1 MGARVVV
8 SQYVFPD
15 VLAALSDAGYD
26 VDGRTVD
33 TPLPPEELRRAVAD
47 ANALICL
54 LTDRVD
60 EELLSAAPRLVI
72 VANVAV
78 GFDNIDVG
86 AATQR
91 GVAVSNT
98 PGVLTEASA
107 DLAFALILATARRVA
122 EGDTFLR
129 AGLYRHWKLAQEQL
143 GVDVF
148 GQSLGIIG
156 LGKIGRALARRARA
170 GFGMHV
176 VYHSRN
182 RLPDEQERELGVTY
196 VDMESLLATS
206 DFVSLH
212 TPLTPETHHLIDAAA
227 LALMKP
233 NAILI
238 NTSRGPVVDESALA
252 AALAAGTIG
261 GAGLDVYEDEPR
273 VCPELLTARDR
284 VVLLPHLGSAT
295 MSTRRKMSEIAVAN
309 VIDALGGARP
319 RNLVNPDVDHR
330 FVTSLPEML

>member
-8 SQYVFPD
+8 SQYVFPE
-15 VLAALSDAGYD
+15 VLAALSDAGYE
-26 VDGRTVD
+26 VDARAVD

-47 ANALICL
+47 ADALICL

-60 EELLSAAPRLVI
+60 EGLLSAAPRLVI

-86 AATQR
+86 AATHR

-107 DLAFALILATARRVA
+107 DLAFALILATARRVP

-129 AGLYRHWKLAQEQL
+129 AGRYTHWKLAQEQL

-148 GQSLGIIG
+148 GQCLGIIG

-176 VYHSRN
+176 VYHNRN

-196 VDMESLLATS
+196 VDRESLLATS

-212 TPLTPETHHLIDAAA
+212 TPLTLETHHLINAAA

-233 NAILI
+233 TAILI
-238 NTSRGPVVDESALA
+238 NTSRGPVVHETALA

-261 GAGLDVYEDEPR
+261 GAGLDVYENEPQ
-273 VCPELLTARDR
+273 VCPELLAVRDR

-309 VIDALGGARP
+309 VIDALGGVRP
-319 RNLVNPDVDHR
+319 RNLVNPEVDHR
-330 FVTSLPEML
+330 FVTSLPETQ